1 MADLPTPILILVLL
15 ASIFSVAAG
24 VKAVWHNCQLR
35 RGGERPLGLYSQ
47 LRSHQKGDR
56 P

>member
-1 MADLPTPILILVLL
+1 MADIPPLIFAFIALTSL
-15 ASIFSVAAG
+15 FSVGAA

-35 RGGERPLGLYSQ
+35 RGGERPLGMYSQ
-47 LRSHQKGDR
+47 LRNQNKGDR

>member
-15 ASIFSVAAG
+15 ASTFSVGAG

-47 LRSHQKGDR
+47 LRSQEKGDR

>member
-1 MADLPTPILILVLL
+1 MADFPTVLIALVAL
-15 ASIFSVAAG
+15 ASTFSLGAA

-35 RGGERPLGLYSQ
+35 RGGERPLGMF
-47 LRSHQKGDR
+47 SHIRNANKGDR